1 MKLHII
7 LLSIAFSVSAFFP
20 ASALAGPDDFG
31 PRPLIEEFGQI
42 APVDV
47 DMPIPVGTEFR
58 VAFDLVDQAEAGS
71 LNRGLI
77 SAARFL
83 NMHVANGV
91 PAENLHLA
99 VVVHGGAVQDVTNNA
114 HYFSM
119 TGENSANTALIDALR
134 AHGVAV
140 YVCGQS
146 AAYYD
151 VSNDDLHTG
160 VNMALSAMTAHALL
174 QQDGYTLNPF

>member
-1 MKLHII
+1 MNTTLAS
-7 LLSIAFSVSAFFP
+7 LCAAFSLGFLMP
-20 ASALAGPDDFG
+20 ASALAGPEDFG
-31 PRPLIEEFGQI
+31 PGPLIQEFGQI

-47 DMPIPVGTEFR
+47 DMPIPDGTEFR
-58 VAFDLVDQAEAGS
+58 VVFDLVDGADAGT
-71 LNRGLI
+71 LNRGLL

-91 PAENLHLA
+91 PAEDLHLA

-114 HYFSM
+114 HYFSV
-119 TGENSANTALIDALR
+119 TQTNSANMALIDALR
-134 AHGVAV
+134 AHGVEI